1 MTTAAIDVDLLNELF
16 DNQKKLDDVFNS
28 MFDDDSFLSSPASA
42 KSSSRQAKQY
52 DEDFSLSAQNSLGA
66 NKTNNITHV
75 VLPVALEIA
84 IISYCIMYFNWYS
97 IMDYNSR
104 LPFNW
109 IVSNNIL
116 LQIRAVHP
124 L

>member
-28 MFDDDSFLSSPASA
+28 MFDDDSFLSSPASTYSA

-52 DEDFSLSAQNSLGA
+52 DEDFSLSTQNSLGA

-84 IISYCIMYFNWYS
+84 IISYCIMYFN
-97 IMDYNSR
+97 
-104 LPFNW
+104 
-109 IVSNNIL
+109 
-116 LQIRAVHP
+116 
-124 L
+124 